1 MQTPKCQVGYFG
13 YHDNQKYKDLCQAE
27 TNLKKGKEGYWLYQ
41 SSEEDILQK
50 SQKDSSFMQQY
61 VLGIK

>member
-27 TNLKKGKEGYWLYQ
+27 TNLKKGKEG
-41 SSEEDILQK
+41 D
-50 SQKDSSFMQQY
+50 
-61 VLGIK
+61 